1 MNLDLDKKISA
12 ILLLIGVA
20 LLLITPVIG
29 SALDKT
35 TIIYPKTEEEIDEDS
50 MTEIKEAYTKEFK
63 LIKNQRLI
71 IKISVKYKNSSVHL
85 IIVGKGDFEATD
97 DKDAPT
103 TLAAKEFVYSE
114 YAIGEDPVDSVS
126 HDNEAA
132 LENDAFFYIE
142 FMGDRIGTSLISV
155 PGDYLIVVYGENL
168 GVKDDEVTF
177 DIEAMLDGPYDAGD
191 ILKII
196 LPIAGIILIA
206 LILVPKLNE
215 LIKSVREI

>member
-1 MNLDLDKKISA
+1 MNLDLDKKMSA

-35 TIIYPKTEEEIDEDS
+35 ILIYPKTEEEIDEDS
-50 MTEIKEAYTKEFK
+50 MDEIKEAYIKEFK

-71 IKISVKYKNSSVHL
+71 IKISVKYQNSSVHL
-85 IIVGKGDFEATD
+85 RIVGKGNFEATD

-103 TLAAKEFVYSE
+103 TLAAKNFVYSE
-114 YAIGEDPVDSVS
+114 YAIGEDPQNLVS
-126 HDNEAA
+126 SDNEVD

-142 FMGDRIGTSLISV
+142 FMGDRTGTSLISV
-155 PGDYLIVVYGENL
+155 PGDYVIVVYGENL
-168 GVKDDEVTF
+168 GLDDDDVLF

-196 LPIAGIILIA
+196 LPITGIILIA